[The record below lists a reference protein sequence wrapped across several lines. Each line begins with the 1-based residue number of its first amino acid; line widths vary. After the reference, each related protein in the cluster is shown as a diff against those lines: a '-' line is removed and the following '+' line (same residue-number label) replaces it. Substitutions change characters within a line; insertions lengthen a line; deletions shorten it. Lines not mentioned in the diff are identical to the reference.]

1 MKRLRPLFFSSV
13 KTDRIFTLVLSLV
26 FVLAISCS
34 KSKDPVKP
42 TPVPTPTP
50 TPPPPASTTIPPIN
64 TSSTT
69 AKEIIKDMS
78 GGFNLGNTFESQFK
92 NNPPTLVAVKP
103 IIDLYYEAG
112 IRHIRIPVT
121 WTEGFSTNIADA
133 NGIVNYQHSRF
144 LELKAVIDYALTKK
158 MYVVINAHH
167 ERNLK
172 HNYNGSAAFDNKFK
186 TLWTGIAT
194 YFKDYPKQLL
204 FDVLNEPEGALGQ
217 WSGNGAVYPLPTNAN
232 SIALTRQLNKVAY
245 DAIRAT
251 EGGNTTR
258 IIMVEPNGQGNQGM
272 IEEVYPNKASLP
284 GGGTDAFLAIQVH
297 TYDPWAFCG
306 QTGANSA
313 FPGSASIENGIKKVA
328 LHSALLDV
336 PINYGEFGV
345 GRTSGNERNTDLV
358 RGYYKTVK
366 KTTLAQNMSYTVW
379 DDRGWF
385 ALIASNGSGGYVFV
399 NNIIPS
405 MFQ

>member
-1 MKRLRPLFFSSV
+1 MVLDNFYLIFFITDIFLRL
-13 KTDRIFTLVLSLV
+13 
-26 FVLAISCS
+26 
-34 KSKDPVKP
+34 
-42 TPVPTPTP
+42 
-50 TPPPPASTTIPPIN
+50 
-64 TSSTT
+64 
-69 AKEIIKDMS
+69 
-78 GGFNLGNTFESQFK
+78 
-92 NNPPTLVAVKP
+92 
-103 IIDLYYEAG
+103 
-112 IRHIRIPVT
+112 
-121 WTEGFSTNIADA
+121 
-133 NGIVNYQHSRF
+133 
-144 LELKAVIDYALTKK
+144 
-158 MYVVINAHH
+158 
-167 ERNLK
+167 
-172 HNYNGSAAFDNKFK
+172 
-186 TLWTGIAT
+186 
-194 YFKDYPKQLL
+194 
-204 FDVLNEPEGALGQ
+204 
-217 WSGNGAVYPLPTNAN
+217 
-232 SIALTRQLNKVAY
+232 LNKVAY

-251 EGGNTTR
+251 AGGNTTR

-272 IEEVYPNKASLP
+272 IEEVYPNKASLR
-284 GGGTDAFLAIQVH
+284 GGGTDAYLAIQVH

-358 RGYYKTVK
+358 RGYYQTIK

-385 ALIASNGSGGYVFV
+385 GLIASNGNGGYVFI